1 MEKFCLV
8 MIVVLAA
15 SCGSNP
21 GGPGIVDEDYFPHQ
35 TAFSWSYDRLGS
47 VDTLGGEYLISGRR
61 LASVTG
67 LVEQGGAEIVEITS
81 AGYDTL
87 YAAGLD
93 SIFLPLGGPA
103 LFRIDGSGVWSFR
116 DSIGMDSIL
125 VARFPLTEGDSWIAY
140 PEPEIEAVLVSM
152 DETVTVPDGT
162 FEDVLHISMSGD
174 SLLIEMTTDLWFAP
188 GVGLVR
194 HSTDMVAGGMVTF
207 YEMVEELTGHVTY

>member
-1 MEKFCLV
+1 MEKLCV
-8 MIVVLAA
+8 VIVVALAA

-21 GGPGIVDEDYFPHQ
+21 GSPGIVDGDYFPHQ

-47 VDTLGGEYLISGRR
+47 VDTLGGEYQISGQR

-67 LVEQGGAEIVEITS
+67 LVEQGDAEIVEMTS

-116 DSIGMDSIL
+116 DSLGTDSIQI
-125 VARFPLTEGDSWIAY
+125 ARFPLTEGDTWIAY
-140 PEPEIEAVLVSM
+140 GEPEISAVLVSM

-162 FEDVLHISMSGD
+162 FEDVVHISMSGD
-174 SLLIEMTTDLWFAP
+174 SLLVELTTDLWFAP

-194 HSTDMVAGGMVTF
+194 HSTDMSAGGMITF
-207 YEMVEELTGHVTY
+207 YEMVEELTGHVSY